1 MERRSPEPRL
11 RMDAMPPASSG
22 PESLARAR
30 RDLEALAAATR
41 ALGAS
46 SDVGPALT
54 RIAAAARELAG
65 ADLAYVTVYDTG
77 LGVSRVVA
85 RAGTEDPAPGPD
97 RDPPGTA
104 PGRAGEIS
112 LPLIVEEEI
121 AGQLVLVWPHG
132 RPAGE
137 IDLDGLGRLASLAA
151 VAVRH
156 RRLATTLAGGREPGA
171 FRADDLVHVAG
182 QLRRI
187 VDAAKDGILTT
198 DAGGLI
204 TSANPAAEA
213 LFGQPAAALSG
224 RPVAVV
230 LPGVQLAGSSAARG
244 AAGTELEGVRP
255 DGSRF
260 PAELSVSVVSSD
272 GGRAF
277 VVIVRDVT
285 DRKAAERMKDEFVA
299 TVSHELRTPLT
310 ALRGHVELVLEG
322 EAGPVTELQRRFLQI
337 ATQSAD
343 RLGALINDLLDV
355 AKIEAGRVLL
365 RKELV
370 DLVAVLREVS
380 ATFRVEADRRG
391 LSFQEEVPSLPH
403 VVGDRDRLI
412 QVFGNL
418 VSNAIKYT
426 RAGTVGVSARATYG
440 AVEVTVHDTGVGL
453 TEEERRQVFTKFFRS
468 RDRTGP
474 DPGGTGLGL
483 VIVKGIVEGHGGT
496 LLVESEPGV
505 GSRFRVTLPA
515 VGAPRGEA
523 GEAARAGATVLVV
536 DDEVAIRDLLLEYLQ
551 MWDHAAVPAGSGP
564 EALELARR
572 LTPDLI
578 ILDVG
583 MLPMSGLDVLRE
595 LKRDAATRAIPV
607 LLHSVSDESEPLLAL
622 GAADFLRK
630 PVSGAR
636 LREAVR
642 RALDR
647 TPVPLYLL
655 DGDDARRERVR
666 RALEE
671 TGLDV
676 NPARTLAEAVAI
688 PPIPAPV
695 ILLGPALPDGPGPPL
710 LARWRGDPAF
720 RSATVVLIG
729 PWPPGHAAAGPGCHV
744 ETLQGQR
751 AADAVGRVRT
761 LLVRRRAGTEEARDG

>member
-1 MERRSPEPRL
+1 MEPGPAAEP
-11 RMDAMPPASSG
+11 DN
-22 PESLARAR
+22 LARAR
-30 RDLEALAAATR
+30 RDLEALAGATR

-46 SDVGPALT
+46 SDVGPALA
-54 RIAAAARELAG
+54 RIAAAARDVAG
-65 ADLAYVTVYDTG
+65 ADLAYVAVYDTG
-77 LGVSRVVA
+77 LGVSRIVA
-85 RAGTEDPAPGPD
+85 RAGTEGPAPEPGGDPA
-97 RDPPGTA
+97 RAA
-104 PGRAGEIS
+104 PTRAGEVS
-112 LPLIVEEEI
+112 LPLVVEEEI
-121 AGQLVLVWPHG
+121 AGQLVIVWPRG

-137 IDLDGLGRLASLAA
+137 IDLDSLGRLASLAA
-151 VAVRH
+151 VAIRH
-156 RRLATTLAGGREPGA
+156 RRLATSLAGSREPGA
-171 FRADDLVHVAG
+171 LRGDDLVRVAG

-198 DAGGLI
+198 DGGGLI

-213 LFGQPAAALSG
+213 LFGQPAATLSG

-230 LPGVQLAGSSAARG
+230 LPGLQLAGSSAART

-260 PAELSVSVVSSD
+260 PAELSVSAVTSD

-322 EAGPVTELQRRFLQI
+322 EAGPVTEMQRRFLQI

-355 AKIEAGRVLL
+355 AKIEAGRVQL

-391 LSFQEEVPSLPH
+391 LAFLEDLAPLPQ
-403 VVGDRDRLI
+403 VIGDRDRLI

-418 VSNAIKYT
+418 VSNALKYT
-426 RAGTVGVSARATYG
+426 RAGSVGVTARSTYG
-440 AVEVTVHDTGVGL
+440 AVEVVVHDTGVGM
-453 TEEERRQVFTKFFRS
+453 TQEEQRQLFTKFFRS

-483 VIVKGIVEGHGGT
+483 VIVKGIVDGHGGT
-496 LLVESEPGV
+496 LAVESEPGV
-505 GSRFRVTLPA
+505 GSHFRVTLPA
-515 VGAPRGEA
+515 IGGPPDVAEA
-523 GEAARAGATVLVV
+523 AARAAATVLVV

-551 MWDHAAVPAGSGP
+551 MWDYAAVPAGSGP

-572 LTPDLI
+572 IAPDLI

-595 LKRDAATRAIPV
+595 LKREAATRAIPV
-607 LLHSVSDESEPLLAL
+607 LLHSVSDEPEQLLAL

-636 LREAVR
+636 LREAVL

-647 TPVPLYLL
+647 TPVPIYLL

-666 RALEE
+666 RALED

-676 NPARTLAEAVAI
+676 NPARTLAEAVGI
-688 PPIPAPV
+688 PASPAPV
-695 ILLGPALPDGPGPPL
+695 ILLGPTLPDGPAPPL
-710 LARWRGDPAF
+710 LARWHGDPAF
-720 RSATVVLIG
+720 ADATVVLLG
-729 PWPPGHAAAGPGCHV
+729 AWPAESAAAGPGCRV
-744 ETLQGQR
+744 ETLRGQR
-751 AADAVGRVRT
+751 ASDAVGRVRT
-761 LLVRRRAGTEEARDG
+761 LLVRRRAAPEGAAGG

>member
-1 MERRSPEPRL
+1 MEAVPS
-11 RMDAMPPASSG
+11 DASE

-30 RDLEALAAATR
+30 RDLEALAAVTR

-46 SDVGPALT
+46 GDVGPALT
-54 RIAAAARELAG
+54 RIAAAAREAAG
-65 ADLAYVTVYDTG
+65 ADLAYVAVYDTG
-77 LGVSRVVA
+77 LGGSRVVA
-85 RAGTEDPAPGPD
+85 RAGTEGVAPEPD
-97 RDPPGTA
+97 RDPAGAA
-104 PGRAGEIS
+104 PAHGGEVS
-112 LPLIVEEEI
+112 LPLVFEEEM
-121 AGQLVLVWPHG
+121 AGQLVLVWPRG
-132 RPAGE
+132 RPAGD
-137 IDLDGLGRLASLAA
+137 IDLEGLGRLAILAA

-171 FRADDLVHVAG
+171 LRADDLVRVAG

-198 DAGGLI
+198 DGGGLI

-230 LPGVQLAGSSAARG
+230 LPGLQLAGSSAART
-244 AAGTELEGVRP
+244 AAGTELEGVRA
-255 DGSRF
+255 DGARF
-260 PAELSVSVVSSD
+260 PAELSVSAVTSD

-322 EAGPVTELQRRFLQI
+322 EAGPVTDLQRRFLQI

-355 AKIEAGRVLL
+355 AKIEAGRVQL
-365 RKELV
+365 RRELV
-370 DLVAVLREVS
+370 DLAAVLREVS

-391 LSFQEEVPSLPH
+391 LIFLEELAPLPP

-418 VSNAIKYT
+418 VSNALKYT
-426 RAGTVGVSARATYG
+426 RAGRVGVTAGSTYG
-440 AVEVTVHDTGVGL
+440 AVEVVVHDTGIGMT
-453 TEEERRQVFTKFFRS
+453 TEEQRQLFTKFFRS

-496 LLVESEPGV
+496 LSVESEPGV

-515 VGAPRGEA
+515 VGGPPGEA
-523 GEAARAGATVLVV
+523 GQAARAAATVLVV

-551 MWDHAAVPAGSGP
+551 MWDYAAVPAGSGP

-595 LKRDAATRAIPV
+595 LKREAATRTIPV
-607 LLHSVSDESEPLLAL
+607 LLHSVSDEPEQFLAL
-622 GAADFLRK
+622 GATDFLRK

-636 LREAVR
+636 LREAVL
-642 RALDR
+642 RALER

-666 RALEE
+666 RALVE

-676 NPARTLAEAVAI
+676 HPARTLADAVAI
-688 PPIPAPV
+688 PSNPAPV
-695 ILLGPALPDGPGPPL
+695 ILLGPTLPDGPAPSL

-720 RSATVVLIG
+720 RDATVVLIG
-729 PWPPGHAAAGPGCHV
+729 AWSSESAAAGPGCRV
-744 ETLQGQR
+744 ETVRGQR
-751 AADAVGRVRT
+751 AADAVGRVRA
-761 LLVRRRAGTEEARDG
+761 LLARRRAGTEEIHDG